1 MKKSLFV
8 ILLACVSAPGW
19 AQIQRIAVFDFSQP
33 LSLTPSITPPEGNS
47 NEVPVTDN
55 VFSNGDITIDF
66 EWGNQGLGTS
76 ILNFTNPY
84 TKEVTY
90 YLKVCQQALMKVHA
104 PGIGR
109 LDRVSFSEGSSVG
122 DLRVTDDE
130 LGSQEDGYK
139 TWINDKEQDIHD
151 LIYKNSFS
159 NAQLKKITVLYTMP
173 STILTATGDLE
184 NGSILEYFENM
195 HLTFDRN
202 MLVKDA
208 SKITLS
214 DGTSSQTLSATVKD
228 NVVTLSAASQI
239 AKNGTY
245 TLTVPAKSFVD
256 KEGFENKEMKFSFV
270 IKAPFSPV
278 SITPAAGT
286 IETLPLTIAVDF
298 GEKVGYVDE
307 AASVKLLKDGNDYLT
322 AKAVKASDTK
332 INFEIQGA
340 AGAISKKG
348 TYKLVVPANVV
359 CNDKKGDAEWER
371 YNKAFDVEYVV
382 VGSAAYL
389 KALKLLQN
397 NSVGYPKVTSAAYVA
412 LNEVVGNEA
421 STDAEFNA
429 AIDAYY
435 NETDILLP
443 ENKKWYKIASVNK
456 KNERKYLAVSNKQ
469 VLLVDNID
477 EASAFEAL
485 EDDRGVF
492 TLGDADDNMLNVN
505 GVTADAV
512 SEVSKLTIAKLDGS
526 AVQLESGDVFDADKA
541 LGTFSFKGS
550 YPSVTGSSSVAY
562 ALCNHADKK
571 YQTEANVA
579 APYWQSS
586 LTSAFAF
593 VEVEKP
599 AAAIKTVETVY
610 KLTPAIV
617 GSNAD
622 LLTLSF
628 DGLTHVTVMSDAD
641 AYIADEKGNRVK
653 DVAFTPVTGKDNQF
667 TIALTDLEKASY
679 QLVIPEGTF
688 HYEKNNKEVKT
699 QAIKES
705 FTIGKN
711 GSPEDSNLISDYSI
725 YQMLPDISGF
735 VKDVALNGFM
745 IKNIGYYDGLV
756 ANPDREVRLAVY
768 DTNKTIRTGHFES
781 YVDPEDPT
789 TPTLLLVFDTPIRE
803 GELKANSYAIV
814 ILKGTFGD
822 TNFGKFLEDK
832 TTTQAS
838 DCHTNPRMTI
848 PIEVDNDKATG
859 IEQVVNSTEK
869 NNVIYD
875 VQGRKVKQMNRS
887 GIYIVNG
894 KKFVKK

>member
-214 DGTSSQTLSATVKD
+214 DGTNCQTLSATVKD

-332 INFEIQGA
+332 VNFEIQGA

-725 YQMLPDISGF
+725 YQILPDISSF

-756 ANPDREVRLAVY
+756 PNPDREVRLAVY

-848 PIEVDNDKATG
+848 TIEVDNDKATG

>member
-47 NEVPVTDN
+47 DEVPVTDN

-286 IETLPLTIAVDF
+286 IETLPLTIAVGF

-332 INFEIQGA
+332 VNFEIQGA

-359 CNDKKGDAEWER
+359 CNDKMGDAEWER

-711 GSPEDSNLISDYSI
+711 GSPEDSNLKSDYSI

-848 PIEVDNDKATG
+848 TIEVDNDKATG

>member
-19 AQIQRIAVFDFSQP
+19 AQIQRTVVFDFSQP

-66 EWGNQGLGTS
+66 EWGNLGLGTA
-76 ILNFTNPY
+76 IVNFTNRY
-84 TKEVTY
+84 THDISY
-90 YLKVCQQALMKVHA
+90 YLKVSQQALMKVHA
-104 PGIGR
+104 PDIGR
-109 LDRVSFSEGSSVG
+109 LDRVSFSEGSTVG

-139 TWINDKEQDIHD
+139 TWINDKKQDIHD

-184 NGSILEYFENM
+184 NGSVLEYFENM

-208 SKITLS
+208 SKIILS

-245 TLTVPAKSFVD
+245 TLMVPAKSFVD

-286 IETLPLTIAVDF
+286 VETLPLTIAVDF
-298 GEKVGYVDE
+298 GENVGYVDE

-332 INFEIQGA
+332 VNFEIQGA

-348 TYKLVVPANVV
+348 TYKLIVPANVV

-397 NSVGYPKVTSAAYVA
+397 NTVGYPKVTSAAYVA

-421 STDAEFNA
+421 STDAEFKA

-435 NETDILLP
+435 NETDVLLP
-443 ENKKWYKIASVNK
+443 ENKKWYKIVSVNK
-456 KNERKYLAVSNKQ
+456 KNERKYLAVSDDQ

-485 EDDRGVF
+485 DHSGFF

-505 GVTADAV
+505 GVTADAGA
-512 SEVSKLTIAKLDGS
+512 EVSKLTIAKLDGS

-571 YQTEANVA
+571 YQTEAAVA

-599 AAAIKTVETVY
+599 AAAIKTVETAY

-628 DGLTHVTVMSDAD
+628 DELTHVTVMSDAD
-641 AYIADEKGNRVK
+641 AYIANEKGDRVK
-653 DVAFTPVTGKDNQF
+653 DVTFTPVTGKDNQF
-667 TIALTDLEKASY
+667 TVALTDLAKASY

-705 FTIGKN
+705 FTIGKG
-711 GSPEDSNLISDYSI
+711 GSPEDSNLKSDYSI

-768 DTNKTIRTGHFES
+768 DNNKTIRTGHFES

-814 ILKGTFGD
+814 ILQGTFGD

-848 PIEVDNDKATG
+848 TIEVDNDKATG
-859 IEQVVNSTEK
+859 IEHVVNSTEK